1 MPSYDRNRVTPSI
14 VHLGVGGFHR
24 AHQAVYIDDCLSE
37 DPTWAITG
45 ASLRSSATRD
55 ALAPQDC
62 LYTVAVRHGS
72 ETDLRIIGSIGELL
86 HCPEGNQPIIER
98 IASAQT
104 RLVTLTVTEKAYCS
118 NPATGELDV
127 QHADIA
133 ADLRQPSSP
142 RSVPGLLVAALADRR
157 AKGFPPVSIV
167 SCDNLPA
174 NGATL
179 AGVVRQFAERTDP
192 ALARWIESEV
202 TFPSTMVDRIV
213 PATTD
218 ADRAEIAELAGYD
231 DAWPVVTEPFSQWVV
246 EDRFVAGRPPL
257 ENAGVLMTADV
268 EPFELM
274 KLRLLNGSHSA
285 LAYLSV
291 QAGFETV
298 SDAVANDQLRR
309 FLEAMM
315 CREIMPTLQVPGV
328 DLNAYVASL
337 LDRFANT
344 ALRHRTMQIAMD
356 GSQKIPQRILG
367 TIRDCRRAGRS
378 HDRLNL
384 AVAAW
389 IRHLAGK
396 TVNGQDYVVEDPQA
410 RYFGEL
416 AATMLPDIDAFGAAV
431 LDIKSVFGHDLS
443 SDETFRS
450 EILTQLRILFE
461 SGPGSAL
468 AIFEN

>member
-1 MPSYDRNRVTPSI
+1 MPSYDRHRVTPSI
-14 VHLGVGGFHR
+14 VHLGVGAFHR
-24 AHQAVYIDDCLSE
+24 AHQAVYIDDCLGE
-37 DPTWAITG
+37 DPNWAITG
-45 ASLRSSATRD
+45 ASLRNRATRD

-72 ETDLRIIGSIGELL
+72 KTELRVIGSIKELL
-86 HCPEGNQPIIER
+86 HCPGDNKPIIDR
-98 IASAQT
+98 IASPET
-104 RLVTLTVTEKAYCS
+104 RVVTLTVTEKAYCH
-118 NPATGELDV
+118 NPATGDLDM

-133 ADLRQPSSP
+133 ADLRQPRNP
-142 RSVPGLLVAALADRR
+142 RSVPGLLVAALAERR
-157 AKGFPPVSIV
+157 AKKLPPVSIV

-179 AGVVRQFAERTDP
+179 AHVVRRFAERTDP
-192 ALARWIESEV
+192 ALAQWIASEIS
-202 TFPSTMVDRIV
+202 FPSTMVDRIV

-218 ADRAEIAELAGYD
+218 ADRMEIAELAGYD

-257 ENAGVLMTADV
+257 ENAGVLMAADV

-285 LAYLSV
+285 LAYLGV
-291 QAGFETV
+291 QAEFDTV
-298 SDAVANDQLRR
+298 SDAVADAQIRQ

-337 LDRFANT
+337 LNRFANT
-344 ALRHRTMQIAMD
+344 ALNHRTMQIAMD

-367 TIRDCRRAGRS
+367 TIRECRRTNRT
-378 HDRLNL
+378 HDRLIL

-396 TVNGQDYVVEDPQA
+396 TANGQVYVVEDPQA
-410 RYFGEL
+410 RYFGEV
-416 AATMLPDIDAFGAAV
+416 AATTLPDVNAFGAAI
-431 LDIKSVFGHDLS
+431 LDIESVFGRDLS
-443 SDETFRS
+443 SDESFRS
-450 EILTQLRILFE
+450 RVLSQLRILFE
-461 SGPGSAL
+461 SGPAAAL
-468 AIFEN
+468 AMFEN